1 MKINLQAPEASM
13 PLDNISYRLLKIV
26 LLSMLVFW
34 GSLAVAY
41 AQGPN
46 ETGDEPAVIP
56 PEGQLDITFKEL
68 GYDDRPLNRDESIRF
83 YSLNL
88 PENFEL
94 SPTGNYLELVTRHFP
109 PVPDKPAALRVTVNG
124 NLLTTIPLTE
134 SNAISNVIRL
144 DFEEGLLNQG
154 ANSVRVDLTTSESC
168 EELGALVDAVVDD
181 SSFFSFGYQQRPFPT
196 DLGLYPLPFAE
207 AGLFKVPVA
216 LILPDNPTSNE
227 LAAGATIAAGLGE
240 ASGGTINLT
249 TVLAGDLPPEI
260 RDLYHLIVIGEPD
273 RNGLLND
280 LSLPLAI
287 DTTTLKPGQGI
298 LQEVVSPWNEL
309 RQVLTVSSLDDEGL
323 LKASQALNRQA
334 RFLGMR
340 GPVAIVID
348 LLPLGAEETVPLKA
362 DSFTL
367 ASLNY
372 DDRIAY
378 GAGRQEFGYGFDLPL
393 GWQLE
398 EQPYFVLKLAHADIL
413 DGAESVLDLK
423 LNGVPIGSTLL
434 DQSNATE
441 GELSIPLPRRL
452 LRTGGNR
459 LLIGIEMS
467 LPNGDLCSD
476 LEDQRAWTIISSE
489 SEIFLPYNALDVP
502 PNLRLFPYP
511 FIQNPD
517 ISRTLLVLSDQPS
530 TTMIGYLMQLAVR
543 LGSPLRAQ
551 DIVMNVAYASEV
563 DQDMRKNHHVILLGR
578 PTENELLAEV
588 NPYLPQP
595 FEPNSD
601 LLKPLVLDS
610 VAFLPD
616 PNRDA
621 GLLQV
626 IPSPWDESYTLLAV
640 MGTTDGGV
648 ELAVEALLSQTDR
661 LNGNLAV
668 VEPVLNPF
676 SNDPN
681 PISTYSIDTRP
692 SAPGDGEALS
702 SDSGTSQ
709 TNLARLANY
718 WWR

>member
-1 MKINLQAPEASM
+1 MKINLQAAEASVT
-13 PLDNISYRLLKIV
+13 LGNISCRLIKIV
-26 LLSMLVFW
+26 LLSMLVFF
-34 GSLAVAY
+34 GCLTIAY
-41 AQGPN
+41 AQGPD
-46 ETGDEPAVIP
+46 ETEEESVVIP
-56 PEGQLDITFKEL
+56 PEGQIDISFEEL
-68 GYDDRPLNRDESIRF
+68 GYDDRPLNRDEAIRF

-94 SPTGNYLELVTRHFP
+94 SPTGNYLELVTRHYP
-109 PVPDKPAALRVTVNG
+109 PVPDKPASLRITVNG
-124 NLLTTIPLTE
+124 SLLTTIPLTE
-134 SNAISNVIRL
+134 SNAISNVLRL
-144 DFEEGLLNQG
+144 DFEASLLQKG
-154 ANSVRVDLTTSESC
+154 SNSLRVDLTTSETC

-181 SSFFSFGYQQRPFPT
+181 SSMFSFGYQQQPFPT
-196 DLGLYPLPFAE
+196 DLGLYPLPFAQG
-207 AGLFKVPVA
+207 GLFKVPVA
-216 LILPDNPTSNE
+216 LILPNSPTSNE
-227 LAAGATIAAGLGE
+227 LSVAATIAAGLGE
-240 ASGGTINLT
+240 ASGGTIDLSAVSADDLT
-249 TVLAGDLPPEI
+249 PEM
-260 RDLYHLIVIGEPD
+260 RDFYHLIVVGESGRND
-273 RNGLLND
+273 LVNGLP
-280 LSLPLAI
+280 LPLPV
-287 DTTTLKPGQGI
+287 DTTTLNPGQGI
-298 LQEVVSPWNEL
+298 LQEVVSPWNDL
-309 RQVLTVSSLDDEGL
+309 RLVLAVSSLDDEGL
-323 LKASQALNRQA
+323 LKAGQALNRQA

-348 LLPLGAEETVPLKA
+348 LLPLTAEETVPLTA
-362 DSFTL
+362 NSFTL

-378 GAGRQEFGYGFDLPL
+378 GAGRQEFGYEFNLPL

-413 DGAESVLDLK
+413 DANESVLDLK

-467 LPNGDLCSD
+467 LPNGDLCTD

-530 TTMIGYLMQLAVR
+530 TTMIDYLMQLAVR
-543 LGSPLRAQ
+543 LGSPLRGQ
-551 DIVMNVAYASEV
+551 DIVMNVVHASEV

-588 NPYLPQP
+588 NAYLPQP

-626 IPSPWDESYTLLAV
+626 TPSPWDEVYTLFAIT
-640 MGTTDGGV
+640 GTTNGGV
-648 ELAVEALLSQTDR
+648 ELAVQALLDQTGQ

-668 VEPVLNPF
+668 VEPALNPF
-676 SNDPN
+676 SDEPN
-681 PISTYSIDTRP
+681 PITTYSIDTRP
-692 SAPGDGEALS
+692 TAPEEKALS
-702 SDSGTSQ
+702 NSGGISQ
-709 TNLARLANY
+709 SNVNRLANY